1 MDVAHKVLETLES
14 GYRLRTLKLSTI
26 AISSVV
32 LVEVSLGLTVGSLAI
47 VSDGLHALLDALT
60 TVMLFLVTRVSL
72 KPPDEEHMYGHEKFE
87 PIGGLIGGIALI
99 GIALTILYEAILRIL
114 SNQAINMELEYV
126 GFIAIG
132 FTFCID
138 FFRVGIFSKARKS
151 ESSTMKAGLYHA
163 IADLSSTVIAFVGFG
178 LASLGVSIGDALA
191 SVVLSVFLS
200 YLSVRL
206 VWSSGMELSDTISKD
221 VADKVRKE
229 ILATKA
235 VCKCEGLKIRK
246 VGDKAFVR
254 VTVQVPDYLDL
265 EEAHDLTSEIEAN
278 IKKVVGNAEVTIHTE
293 PCETD
298 MPTHRLVEKLA
309 TEVHGVKEAHEI
321 NTVYTD
327 GKLYITLHAY
337 VDPKLSVEEAH
348 EIAEEIEDKIEAK
361 VANLENVAVH
371 VEPFSPKKRRG
382 SMVDEN
388 EIIKAVYGV
397 GRNHQR
403 TFRIKRIMTYVADKK
418 RYINIDCCFV
428 KKMSIE
434 EAHEVTSQVEETLRE
449 HFEET
454 IIVVHM
460 EPN

>member
-1 MDVAHKVLETLES
+1 
-14 GYRLRTLKLSTI
+14 
-26 AISSVV
+26 
-32 LVEVSLGLTVGSLAI
+32 
-47 VSDGLHALLDALT
+47 
-60 TVMLFLVTRVSL
+60 
-72 KPPDEEHMYGHEKFE
+72 
-87 PIGGLIGGIALI
+87 
-99 GIALTILYEAILRIL
+99 
-114 SNQAINMELEYV
+114 
-126 GFIAIG
+126 
-132 FTFCID
+132 
-138 FFRVGIFSKARKS
+138 
-151 ESSTMKAGLYHA
+151 
-163 IADLSSTVIAFVGFG
+163 
-178 LASLGVSIGDALA
+178 
-191 SVVLSVFLS
+191 
-200 YLSVRL
+200 
-206 VWSSGMELSDTISKD
+206 MELSDTISKD

-278 IKKVVGNAEVTIHTE
+278 IKKVVGNAEVAIHTE

-298 MPTHRLVEKLA
+298 MPTQRLVEKLA

-321 NTVYTD
+321 NTSYTD
-327 GKLYITLHAY
+327 GKLYITLHVY

-348 EIAEEIEDKIEAK
+348 EIAEEIEDKIEGR

-388 EIIKAVYGV
+388 EIIKVVYGV

-403 TFRIKRIMTYVADKK
+403 TFRIKRIVTYVADKK

-428 KKMSIE
+428 KEMSIE
-434 EAHEVTSQVEETLRE
+434 EAHEVTSQIEETLRE
-449 HFEET
+449 RFEET
-454 IIVVHM
+454 IVVVHM

>member
-1 MDVAHKVLETLES
+1 MDVTQKVLETLES

-60 TVMLFLVTRVSL
+60 TFTLFLVTRVSL

-278 IKKVVGNAEVTIHTE
+278 IKKVVGNAEVAIHTE

-321 NTVYTD
+321 NTAYTD

-388 EIIKAVYGV
+388 EIIKVVYGV

-403 TFRIKRIMTYVADKK
+403 TFRIKRIVTYVADKK

-428 KKMSIE
+428 KEMSIE
-434 EAHEVTSQVEETLRE
+434 EAHEVTSQIEETLRE
-449 HFEET
+449 RFEET
-454 IIVVHM
+454 IVVVHM